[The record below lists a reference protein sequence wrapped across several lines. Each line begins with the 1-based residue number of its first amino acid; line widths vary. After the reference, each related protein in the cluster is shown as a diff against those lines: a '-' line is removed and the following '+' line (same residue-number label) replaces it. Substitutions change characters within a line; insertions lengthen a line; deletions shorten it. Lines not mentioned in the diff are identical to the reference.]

1 MELVT
6 ADIGGTHC
14 RFAIATRHGDGRIT
28 LSHEAKLKVAEHA
41 SLQTAF
47 EAYREALDRPVP
59 RNAALAVAAPVEG
72 ELLKLTNNPWVIRPA
87 HVAERLG
94 LESALLLND
103 FAAVAHAVAAST
115 PADFAHVAGPDMPLP
130 ETGVVSVIGPG
141 TGLGVAILLKG
152 PRPRV
157 VATEGGHIDFAPLDS
172 LEDMLLAQYRARFR
186 RVSVERIVAGPGLA
200 NIHAALAAI
209 EGRAVPM
216 RDDKALWEAALVEK
230 DPLAEAAFD
239 RWCLS
244 LGSVAGDLALAQ
256 ACSRASSICCP
267 RPASTRASR
276 PRAGTRRAWPISPS
290 SASPTPSRACWARP
304 QPGSKGKANERNRT
318 HHAHGAGDPGP
329 GHRQC

>member
-14 RFAIATRHGDGRIT
+14 RFAIATNQSDGHIT

-47 EAYREALDRPVP
+47 EAFREGLDRPVP

-256 ACSRASSICCP
+256 GAEAVVLAGGMLP
-267 RPASTRASR
+267 RVQHLLPASGFHARFTAKGRYEAR
-276 PRAGTRRAWPISPS
+276 MANIPILRITHPEPGLLGAAAAWFAQRS
-290 SASPTPSRACWARP
+290 
-304 QPGSKGKANERNRT
+304 EREE
-318 HHAHGAGDPGP
+318 A
-329 GHRQC
+329 

>member
-1 MELVT
+1 MELVA

-14 RFAIATRHGDGRIT
+14 RFAIAVRQSDGRIT

-47 EAYREALDRPVP
+47 EAYREGLGRAVP
-59 RNAALAVAAPVEG
+59 RNAAIAVAAPVEG

-87 HVAERLG
+87 LTAQRLG
-94 LESALLLND
+94 LETALLVND
-103 FAAVAHAVAAST
+103 FAAVAHAVAVCG
-115 PADFAHVAGPDMPLP
+115 PGDLAHLAGTGDRLPDN
-130 ETGVVSVIGPG
+130 GIVSVIGPG
-141 TGLGVAILLKG
+141 TGLGVAILLTG
-152 PRPRV
+152 QRPRV

-172 LEDMLLAQYRARFR
+172 LEDMVLAQLRARFR

-209 EGRAVPM
+209 EGRAVPA

-244 LGSVAGDLALAQ
+244 LGSVVGDLALAQ
-256 ACSRASSICCP
+256 GADAVVLAGGMLP
-267 RPASTRASR
+267 RVQHLLPTSGFHARFTAKGRFEAR
-276 PRAGTRRAWPISPS
+276 MAAIPILRITHPEPGLLGAAAAWF
-290 SASPTPSRACWARP
+290 
-304 QPGSKGKANERNRT
+304 ERE
-318 HHAHGAGDPGP
+318 G
-329 GHRQC
+329 Q

>member
-1 MELVT
+1 MELVS

-14 RFAIATRHGDGRIT
+14 RFAIATQHGDGHIT

-47 EAYREALDRPVP
+47 EAYREGLGRAVP
-59 RNAALAVAAPVEG
+59 RNAAIAVAAPVEG

-87 HVAERLG
+87 LTAERLG
-94 LESALLLND
+94 LESAMLVND
-103 FAAVAHAVAAST
+103 FAAVAHAVAVCT
-115 PADFAHVAGPDMPLP
+115 PDDFAHIAGPGEGLP
-130 ETGVVSVIGPG
+130 ANGVVSVIGPG
-141 TGLGVAILLKG
+141 TGLGVAMLLTG

-172 LEDMLLAQYRARFR
+172 LEDMLLTQLRARFR

-209 EGRAVPM
+209 EGRAVPA

-256 ACSRASSICCP
+256 GADAVVLAGGMLP
-267 RPASTRASR
+267 RVQHLLPQSGFHARFTAKGRFEAR
-276 PRAGTRRAWPISPS
+276 MAAIPILRITHPEPGLLGAAAAWF
-290 SASPTPSRACWARP
+290 
-304 QPGSKGKANERNRT
+304 ERES
-318 HHAHGAGDPGP
+318 
-329 GHRQC
+329 Q

>member
-72 ELLKLTNNPWVIRPA
+72 ELQKLTNNPWVIRPA

-256 ACSRASSICCP
+256 GAEAVVLAGGMLP
-267 RPASTRASR
+267 RVQHLLPASGFHARFTAKGRYEAR
-276 PRAGTRRAWPISPS
+276 MANIPILRITHPEPGLLGAAAAWFEG
-290 SASPTPSRACWARP
+290 
-304 QPGSKGKANERNRT
+304 QG
-318 HHAHGAGDPGP
+318 
-329 GHRQC
+329 Q